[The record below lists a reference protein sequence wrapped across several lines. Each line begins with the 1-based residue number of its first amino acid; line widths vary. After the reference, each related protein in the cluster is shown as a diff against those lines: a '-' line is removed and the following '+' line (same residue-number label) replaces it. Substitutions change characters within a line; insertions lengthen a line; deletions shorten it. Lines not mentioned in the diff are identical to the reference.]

1 MADDGGT
8 GVHGDS
14 VGGDEGGAT
23 EGGESGWLYLPQKGH
38 KSHLP
43 PRHYLHHLNEDRK
56 KGFISLCCII
66 IIIMIGLINAIVVP
80 LEAFI

>member
-23 EGGESGWLYLPQKGH
+23 EGGGSGWLSSGH

-56 KGFISLCCII
+56 KRFISLCCII
-66 IIIMIGLINAIVVP
+66 IIITIGLINAIVVP

>member
-1 MADDGGT
+1 MYMAIQW
-8 GVHGDS
+8 VEMR
-14 VGGDEGGAT
+14 VGLQRVGNLAG
-23 EGGESGWLYLPQKGH
+23 YLPQKGH

-56 KGFISLCCII
+56 RRFISLCCII
-66 IIIMIGLINAIVVP
+66 IIITIGLINAIVVP

>member
-23 EGGESGWLYLPQKGH
+23 EGGGSGWLSSPKG
-38 KSHLP
+38 S
-43 PRHYLHHLNEDRK
+43 
-56 KGFISLCCII
+56 
-66 IIIMIGLINAIVVP
+66 
-80 LEAFI
+80 

>member
-23 EGGESGWLYLPQKGH
+23 EGKGSGWLSSPKG
-38 KSHLP
+38 S
-43 PRHYLHHLNEDRK
+43 
-56 KGFISLCCII
+56 
-66 IIIMIGLINAIVVP
+66 
-80 LEAFI
+80 